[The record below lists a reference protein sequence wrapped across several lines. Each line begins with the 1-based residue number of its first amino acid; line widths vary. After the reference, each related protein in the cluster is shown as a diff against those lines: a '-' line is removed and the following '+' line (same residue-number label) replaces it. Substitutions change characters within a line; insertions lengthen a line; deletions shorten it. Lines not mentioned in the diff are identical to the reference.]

1 MLRSR
6 LLGLAVA
13 ALVLT
18 LLAGCTGTGE
28 DSAAPDA
35 SSGVEVSGEQDVAPE
50 ITVPDADPPTDL
62 VVETLAEGD
71 GDEVAAG
78 DLLLADY
85 AGVLWDT
92 GEEFDSSWSRGEPA
106 AFGIGVDAVIDGWD
120 AGLVGQRVG
129 SRVLLTIPPEQAY
142 GDQDTGTIPP
152 DSTLVFVVDIRDTF
166 SASDAGQGTAVS
178 DLPAGL
184 PEVTGEAGT
193 EPTVQVDGAEE
204 PAQSTSVLVIDG
216 QGEPIETDATI
227 VVHAVQ
233 SDLRTGEVLFS
244 TWAEGSAPEQL
255 AAAALPGLSEALDG
269 QRAGARVVSLIAEE
283 DNEGQPLV
291 LVLDVLGSF

>member
-6 LLGLAVA
+6 LLGPAAA

-18 LLAGCTGTGE
+18 LLAGCTATGE
-28 DSAAPDA
+28 DSSPSSA

-50 ITVPDADPPTDL
+50 ITVPDGDPPSDL
-62 VVETLAEGD
+62 VVETLVAGD
-71 GDEVAAG
+71 GDEVSAG

-85 AGVLWDT
+85 AGVLWDS
-92 GEEFDSSWSRGEPA
+92 GEEFDSSWGRGEPA
-106 AFGIGVDAVIDGWD
+106 AFGIGVGAVIDGWD
-120 AGLVGQRVG
+120 AGLVGQTVG

-166 SASDAGQGTAVS
+166 SAADAGEGVAVP

-184 PEVTGEAGT
+184 PEVTGDAGT
-193 EPTVQVDGAEE
+193 EPTVQVEAAEE
-204 PAQSTSVLVIDG
+204 PTDSSSVLVIDG
-216 QGEPIETDATI
+216 QGEPIDPDGTI

-233 SDLRTGEVLFS
+233 SDLRTGEVIFS
-244 TWAEGSAPEQL
+244 TWADGSAPEQL
-255 AAAALPGLSEALDG
+255 AAAALPGLAEALEG
-269 QRAGARVVSLIAEE
+269 QGAGARVVTLISEE
-283 DNEGQPLV
+283 DNQGQPLV